1 MKNGNASKIDK
12 PDISNVQRLDFLLT
26 LIAKLMVDR
35 DLRSKE
41 ALEDLETKNDRSET
55 AISPDQI

>member
-12 PDISNVQRLDFLLT
+12 PDIDNVQRLDFLLT

-41 ALEDLETKNDRSET
+41 ALEDLETEHERSKT
-55 AISPDQI
+55 AISSDQV